1 MSLCKRGGVW
11 WIDIR
16 APNGERI
23 RRTTETASKALAQF
37 HDRTKSEL
45 AHLQTFG
52 QAAVPVERCRSPV
65 AEEQSHKATSEEDV
79 TVALAACT
87 WVTSLSRSSTAH

>member
-1 MSLCKRGGVW
+1 
-11 WIDIR
+11 
-16 APNGERI
+16 
-23 RRTTETASKALAQF
+23 
-37 HDRTKSEL
+37 
-45 AHLQTFG
+45 
-52 QAAVPVERCRSPV
+52 VERCRSPV